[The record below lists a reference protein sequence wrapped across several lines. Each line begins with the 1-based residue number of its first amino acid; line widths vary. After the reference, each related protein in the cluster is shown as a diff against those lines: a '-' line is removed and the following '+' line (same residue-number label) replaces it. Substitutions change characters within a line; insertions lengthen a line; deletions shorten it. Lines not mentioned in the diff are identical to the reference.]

1 MHVDYRFSS
10 LEELLNLEFTKM
22 LDLNLR
28 YTKCRRC
35 RRLFPLKGKREAKY
49 CKYIAEGET
58 KNCRELAIQ
67 ENYKAKTADKPE
79 MKIYSKYYKRY
90 SARVKTGQITEEKF
104 RQWKYL
110 AVTKRDQC
118 TDGKISVDELE
129 VWMEAS
135 FPNRKKNG

>member
-1 MHVDYRFSS
+1 
-10 LEELLNLEFTKM
+10 M

-49 CKYIAEGET
+49 CEYIAEGET
-58 KNCRELAIQ
+58 KTCRELAIQ

-118 TDGKISVDELE
+118 TDGKIFVDEIE

-135 FPNRKKNG
+135 FPNRKKKG